1 MLNAIRRVISD
12 VSASD
17 QAEDHNPNN
26 NNNNQSAQ
34 TSETHIIPMEEEG
47 ISTASKPLSA
57 VNAAAMDTQSSLSDG
72 SIPELHDVKDT
83 SELESSPHAAAAAQ
97 HPQSPHQNNNNST
110 NKATPQ
116 VPPPKLFSRMDSQG
130 DGSSESQTRGGSQT
144 SSRDWGWF
152 EDVHI
157 SDVGV
162 LSAGLPTKP
171 AQKKK
176 EEKPELNRT

>member
-17 QAEDHNPNN
+17 QAEDNN
-26 NNNNQSAQ
+26 NNPNSNNQSAQ

-97 HPQSPHQNNNNST
+97 HPQSSQNNNNNST
-110 NKATPQ
+110 NNKPQ